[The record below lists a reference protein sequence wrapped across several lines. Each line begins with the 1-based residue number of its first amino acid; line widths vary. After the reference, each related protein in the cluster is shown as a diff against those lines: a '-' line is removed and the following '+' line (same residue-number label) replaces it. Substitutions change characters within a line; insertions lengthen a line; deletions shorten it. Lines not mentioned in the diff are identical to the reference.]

1 MSQKVFEFKD
11 LFLEVKNE
19 DKNICTE
26 YAKLLDGVSGK
37 FVSGELTAVMG
48 ASGAGKSTLFNMLLG
63 RISNDCK
70 SYGTILYNG
79 KERSAYDWV
88 HQVAYLK
95 QEDIFYTKFSILECI
110 LYNLDFYQPFTS
122 KKEKLSVAED
132 LLRRSNIFEKRH
144 AYMESLS
151 GGERKR
157 AMIALSMCSD
167 PEIIF
172 MDEPTSGLDSH
183 SALTLIN
190 FMKTY
195 AKENDK
201 IVVISLHQPGEALFN
216 LFDNILYLGKGG
228 VFYDGKIK
236 DIPDWLNANK
246 IPKPEGISLAEF
258 LFELHTDNPHPPE
271 ISRFR
276 PNVDQI
282 INSNRQKYDELRR
295 SNVLVGNLSSRYFE
309 MSMSLVDVITFIRRF
324 YLNVHRTEK
333 FFKSFAVH
341 MLFILFFSCLFYFGA
356 LKEIVN
362 TLLNVSFESDT
373 LKDLV
378 DHTKTYFTS
387 DHEKIFFTFY
397 LYNVFWCQLC
407 LHVLLEKRL

>member
-19 DKNICTE
+19 DKNISTE

-95 QEDIFYTKFSILECI
+95 QDDTFYTKFSILECI

-122 KKEKLSVAED
+122 KKEKLRGAED

-172 MDEPTSGLDSH
+172 MDESTSGLDSH

-216 LFDNILYLGKGG
+216 LFENILYLGKGG

-236 DIPDWLNANK
+236 DIPDWLNENK

-258 LFELHTDNPHPPE
+258 LFELHTDNPHLPE
-271 ISRFR
+271 ISKFR
-276 PNVDQI
+276 SNVDQI

-309 MSMSLVDVITFIRRF
+309 MSFSFSDVITFIRRF
-324 YLNVHRTEK
+324 YLNVYRTER
-333 FFKSFAVH
+333 FFLGMVIQILIF
-341 MLFILFFSCLFYFGA
+341 LFVVGFLYFGTC
-356 LKEIVN
+356 IVV
-362 TLLNVSFESDT
+362 TQDLRKLSPSSDSI
-373 LKDLV
+373 K
-378 DHTKTYFTS
+378 
-387 DHEKIFFTFY
+387 
-397 LYNVFWCQLC
+397 
-407 LHVLLEKRL
+407 